1 MILADAGVWIDYLN
15 GITGP
20 QTAQLNSLLNES
32 DELAIAD
39 LTLTEVLQGIRDQR
53 RYEQTR
59 FLLRVLP
66 IIHTTDPEIAMTA
79 AQNYPLLRAR
89 RITIRKTIDTLIA
102 TRCIADGHTLLF
114 IDREFQPFVEHLG
127 LTSAISS

>member
-15 GITGP
+15 GKMGP
-20 QTAQLNSLLNES
+20 QTAQLNSLLSES

-66 IIHTTDPEIAMTA
+66 IVHTTGPEIAISA
-79 AQNYPLLRAR
+79 AQNCRLLRAR
-89 RITIRKTIDTLIA
+89 GITIRKTIDTLIA
-102 TRCIADGHTLLF
+102 TRCITDGHALLF
-114 IDREFQPFVEHLG
+114 IDRDFQPFVEHLG
-127 LTSAISS
+127 LIPAVSS